1 MKKRLLSLFL
11 VMTLVLAFGMNAFAT
26 DPAVQASYDAF
37 GKMKNRS
44 QPSHGRQQYH
54 QIQQTALSNTRFH
67 ILQLS
72 LLPKVIIAIG
82 TIPVP
87 YLPITLVG
95 LLQAAVSQSTTHVL
109 KVGVFRM
116 VDTMVP
122 GQWLLV
128 PHNLL
133 LSHHYTIPS
142 TKA

>member
-1 MKKRLLSLFL
+1 
-11 VMTLVLAFGMNAFAT
+11 MTLK
-26 DPAVQASYDAF
+26 P
-37 GKMKNRS
+37 S
-44 QPSHGRQQYH
+44 QPEPGRQQYH

-95 LLQAAVSQSTTHVL
+95 LRQAAVSQSTTHVL

-128 PHNLL
+128 PHNLVL
-133 LSHHYTIPS
+133 THHYTIPS